1 MTICK
6 SAISLGIPGQ
16 FDAPE
21 FLQAVEKVLNA
32 CRDAGKLCMMFSS
45 NTDEAKKYIEQGFD
59 AVANSIDSALFMEV
73 YKDMVDAMR
82 NA

>member
-1 MTICK
+1 MTTCK

-21 FLQAVEKVLNA
+21 FLQAVERVLKA

-73 YKDMVDAMR
+73 YKDMVDDMR